1 MESRTEHPNGAS
13 DHSEVDQRKPPLRS
27 LLTRPVLL
35 TISNYAVVAFL
46 EILLVPLVYTTPI
59 RYSGLGLD
67 PARMGTCL
75 GVFRIMNGV
84 LQSLSFPPLSSS
96 WDTVEPFVTF
106 VSGLVPAFLLLF
118 PINNTRAQHAG
129 TDIVL

>member
-67 PARMGTCL
+67 PARMGICL

-96 WDTVEPFVTF
+96 WDTVEP
-106 VSGLVPAFLLLF
+106 L
-118 PINNTRAQHAG
+118 
-129 TDIVL
+129 